1 MTFLPKDQVDESKL
15 LPFEYANVKDSEEL
29 LQRRDVGEGVV
40 EINNGHVGK
49 EEQCLETKQ
58 SSNETCNSYSR
69 SKEYCIVL
77 QWLTTFRHDDV
88 VEIFK
93 TTHTGI
99 SESTNLR
106 QERHGFFDFM
116 GDKGRDAIFKREV
129 GEITCVHQPK
139 ECVA

>member
-1 MTFLPKDQVDESKL
+1 M
-15 LPFEYANVKDSEEL
+15 KDSEEL

-69 SKEYCIVL
+69 TKEYCIVL
-77 QWLTTFRHDDV
+77 QWLTTFRNNDV
-88 VEIFK
+88 MQIFK

-99 SESTNLR
+99 SESTKLR
-106 QERHGFFDFM
+106 QERHGFFHFM

-139 ECVA
+139 EGVA